1 MLAAQGCWSCLPGVH
16 MERIH
21 DVVRDREL
29 YSAQS
34 GDSVLNVARYMVERN
49 IGAVPVLRRGELIG
63 IFSERDLMKRV
74 VCERLD
80 PATTLVDQVMSA
92 DPATVSPSESVENCM
107 RLMRE
112 RGFRHLPVC
121 EGSKLLGV
129 ISLRDLLLHDLV
141 EKDGELQT
149 IRAYLAQA

>member
-1 MLAAQGCWSCLPGVH
+1 

-29 YSAQS
+29 YFAQS
-34 GDSVLNVARYMVERN
+34 GDSILNVARYMVERN
-49 IGAVPVLRRGELIG
+49 IGAVPILRQGELVG
-63 IFSERDLMKRV
+63 IFSERDLMRRV

-80 PATTLVDQVMSA
+80 PASTPVDQVMTTE
-92 DPATVSPSESVENCM
+92 PATVSPFESVENCM

-121 EGSKLLGV
+121 EGSKVLGV